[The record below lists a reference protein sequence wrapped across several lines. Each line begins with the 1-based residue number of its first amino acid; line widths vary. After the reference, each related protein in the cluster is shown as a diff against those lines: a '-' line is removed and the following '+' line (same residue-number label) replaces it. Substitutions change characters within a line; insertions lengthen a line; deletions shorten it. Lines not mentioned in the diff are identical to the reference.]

1 MRVTFERGEEDLYD
15 MVRLKAWAYSCET
28 SKTLLLELFL
38 FRLRELPATYLRH
51 TDLRSRI

>member
-38 FRLRELPATYLRH
+38 FRLRSYLLPTYV
-51 TDLRSRI
+51 TQI